1 MKDKN
6 KWLLTSNTHKGIKHI
21 KPCPRLMGKN
31 QYVIFKN
38 GDQISGIYDYNG
50 LGYKLEDLSKCVSC
64 DKKINC
70 CIEKLVISLEGRDG
84 LFLNVNLDSYS
95 GLFVRANVYQTSNN
109 ASPWEMAK
117 VSNSIDITD
126 LFLEEFQ
133 TGNSICFEYSKDQ
146 NGIYGSCCIKVVAFQ
161 VENNTTYNLFELTTC
176 SSNNFENILEIIGN
190 TSISPEGI
198 LIVGN
203 DEEDKAFYITNACEN
218 CVNHLFVL
226 DRADP
231 PIGLRMLFRGIGDTP
246 VADPTSVS
254 DWNTFFDLPSNGLV
268 FTSVLVTG
276 SQVTLFGG
284 GSMIISNGLFASNTN
299 LIEIEDHAGV
309 VIEGGTNSFTE
320 CTNLTRLMFPEMLVA
335 GELCFGNLSS
345 VSFYD
350 LSKLTIAGGWCFE
363 NWTTPILQL
372 YSLITAGDRCFR
384 TSTCIRYLMPVATT
398 IGEQAFSGCIS
409 AEDIDIPLCVNLGT
423 NPADATVFDTIVGQ
437 AITLNIAAV
446 NATNNAGAEH
456 ASIVYLIAMNSA
468 TINYI

>member
-64 DKKINC
+64 VKEINC
-70 CIEKLVISLEGRDG
+70 CIEKLVIFLEGGDEI
-84 LFLNVNLDSYS
+84 FLNVNLDSYS
-95 GLFVRANVYQTSNN
+95 GLFVRANVYQSSNN
-109 ASPWEMAK
+109 TSYWEMAEA
-117 VSNSIDITD
+117 SNSIDIQD
-126 LFLEEFQ
+126 LVVEEFQ
-133 TGNSICFEYSKDQ
+133 TGHTICVEYSRDQ
-146 NGIYGSCCIKVVAFQ
+146 NDINGSCCIEVVTFR

-254 DWNTFFDLPSNGLV
+254 DWNTFFDLPNNGLV

-284 GSMIISNGLFASNTN
+284 GSMIIEDSLFASNTN

-309 VIEGGTNSFTE
+309 VIEGGTNSFIE
-320 CTNLTRLMFPEMLVA
+320 CTNLTRLVFPEMLVA
-335 GELCFGNLSS
+335 GELCFGSLSS

-350 LSKLTIAGGWCFE
+350 LSKLTIAGSLCFE
-363 NWTTPILQL
+363 NWTIQSLAL
-372 YSLITAGDRCFR
+372 YSLITAGDRCFG
-384 TSTCIRYLMPVATT
+384 TSTCTQYLMPVATT
-398 IGEQAFSGCIS
+398 IGEQAFSGCLS
-409 AEDIDIPLCVNLGT
+409 AAYIEIPLCVNLGT
-423 NPADATVFDTIVGQ
+423 TPTDATVFTAIVGQ
-437 AITLNIAAV
+437 TISLYIAAV

-456 ASIVYLIAMNSA
+456 ASIVDLIAMNSA